1 MEFITLTFDVEPV
14 AKGRPRITKFGRAY
28 TPAKTRNAEKVI
40 ADKAKMEMQKLG
52 KEPYTSPVSVAIE
65 LVMTQPK
72 KPSHPFPSRADID
85 NYAKLVCDALN
96 EILWEDD
103 SLIVDLYLTKRW
115 GPAGKITVQV
125 MPLSESLL

>member
-14 AKGRPRITKFGRAY
+14 AKGRPRMTKFGKAY

-40 ADKAKMEMQKLG
+40 ALEAAMEMKKLG
-52 KEPYTSPVSVAIE
+52 KDPYTTPVSVAME
-65 LVMTQPK
+65 FVMTQPK

-115 GPAGKITVQV
+115 GNAGKITVQV
-125 MPLSESLL
+125 MPLSKGQL